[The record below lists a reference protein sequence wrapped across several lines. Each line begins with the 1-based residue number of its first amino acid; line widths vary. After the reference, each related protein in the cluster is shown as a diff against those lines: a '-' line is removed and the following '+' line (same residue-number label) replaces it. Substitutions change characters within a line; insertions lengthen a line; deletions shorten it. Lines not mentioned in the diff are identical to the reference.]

1 MRIRHDSTRKIAK
14 NRTQMQKSTIE
25 LQAQALMDWTRF
37 EVEAQEI
44 RLEAQALRIRLEAQA
59 STNYPRIRKSKR
71 KNRTRTASATLGI
84 GLKAQGIGLEAQGTG
99 LEACEAQLR
108 SLHFRATVLN
118 HPMILWPTLLIHVCH
133 VGLQQSQL
141 G

>member
-1 MRIRHDSTRKIAK
+1 MSRDSLAAQCASVTRKIAK

-59 STNYPRIRKSKR
+59 STNYPRITEKV
-71 KNRTRTASATLGI
+71 
-84 GLKAQGIGLEAQGTG
+84 EAQ
-99 LEACEAQLR
+99 E
-108 SLHFRATVLN
+108 
-118 HPMILWPTLLIHVCH
+118 
-133 VGLQQSQL
+133 
-141 G
+141 